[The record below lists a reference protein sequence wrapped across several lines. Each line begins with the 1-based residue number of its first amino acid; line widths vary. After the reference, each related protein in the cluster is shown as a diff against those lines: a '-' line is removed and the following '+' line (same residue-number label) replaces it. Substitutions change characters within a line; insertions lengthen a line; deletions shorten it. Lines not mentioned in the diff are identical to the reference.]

1 MGIVREYGSAKTFK
15 TIDEAIS
22 IIAYLNENPNNILN
36 YVEALYQEVLPN
48 RYWENV
54 VEKYWIPHFKQISQ
68 NAINPNN
75 K

>member
-1 MGIVREYGSAKTFK
+1 MK
-15 TIDEAIS
+15 
-22 IIAYLNENPNNILN
+22 NPNNILN